1 MDSTDNEGQYVV
13 AERFSRILT
22 KSVNVWIQYQKMCF
36 DKLDDIVN
44 TTIYIIETLK
54 LSLLM

>member
-22 KSVNVWIQYQKMCF
+22 KSINVWIQYQKMCV
-36 DKLDDIVN
+36 LIN
-44 TTIYIIETLK
+44 
-54 LSLLM
+54 

>member
-44 TTIYIIETLK
+44 TTTYIIETLK

>member
-1 MDSTDNEGQYVV
+1 MNS
-13 AERFSRILT
+13 IP
-22 KSVNVWIQYQKMCF
+22 KNVCF